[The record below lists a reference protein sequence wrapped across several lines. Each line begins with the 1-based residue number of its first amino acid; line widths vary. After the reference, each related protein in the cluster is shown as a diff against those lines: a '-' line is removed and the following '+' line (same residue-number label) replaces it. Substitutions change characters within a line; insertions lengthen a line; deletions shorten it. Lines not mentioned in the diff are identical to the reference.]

1 MITKGLFLNT
11 INFYWIIFDLLL
23 LAPNIVFAATHKDG
37 FENLFHNRLV
47 ETLEQIGRFG
57 CFAFMFFSPRSV
69 CRGFVSDTAKTAYLA
84 VSSVLVAMYLL
95 GWLIFWKEDS
105 VRKSLVLSIL
115 PSLLFLES
123 GILTRNFVLIGLSVV
138 FAPCHIIISYMNS
151 KLKLKNDK

>member
-1 MITKGLFLNT
+1 MNT
-11 INFYWIIFDLLL
+11 INYYGIIFVLLL

-57 CFAFMFFSPRSV
+57 YFAFMFISPRSV
-69 CRGFVSDTAKTAYLA
+69 CRGFVSDTAKTAYIV
-84 VSSVLVAMYLL
+84 VSSVLVAMYIL

-105 VRKSLVLSIL
+105 IRKSLVLSIL
-115 PSLLFLES
+115 PSLLFIES
-123 GILTRNFVLIGLSVV
+123 GILTRNFVLTGLSVV

-151 KLKLKNDK
+151 KLKLKKGGQS